1 MKGGIMNDSDN
12 LLDPFDRD
20 LLYANLKEYM
30 MRTTLLYNLVEQG
43 KMSKEECYNKLLAS
57 WMEYEEAAQ
66 RIFMEERE
74 YQKIKNAQ
82 HPALSKK
89 KRPPIE

>member
-1 MKGGIMNDSDN
+1 
-12 LLDPFDRD
+12 
-20 LLYANLKEYM
+20 
-30 MRTTLLYNLVEQG
+30 
-43 KMSKEECYNKLLAS
+43 MSKEECYNKLLAS